1 MFTAPVQVSLFLQ
14 IQRILKPD
22 ISVEV
27 GAYDADFSCA
37 IVKDSAIRAYAFQAS
52 PYVYEKFREQLI
64 HINYLNLAVSSIEG
78 TCEFEIQAKLDPS
91 LVGNNSIRKRNQI
104 KKYKYIEVPCTTLD
118 VFFKNELNKNFAL
131 WIDCEGASE
140 QVLKGSERLLDSTSS
155 IYIETETKLYWQ
167 DSWLESDVEQFLTE
181 KNFKMVSKTYEDEG
195 QNNCIFVKS
204 NLLNSEVISLIQ
216 LTSQK

>member
-1 MFTAPVQVSLFLQ
+1 MLV
-14 IQRILKPD
+14 QRILEPD

-37 IVKDSAIRAYAFQAS
+37 IVKDSAIEAYAFEAS
-52 PYVYEKFREQLI
+52 PYVYEKFRDQLS
-64 HINYLNLAVSSIEG
+64 HINYLNLAVSDIEG
-78 TCEFEIQAKLDPS
+78 TCEFEIQAKLDPR
-91 LVGNNSIRKRNQI
+91 LVGNNSIRKRNQM
-104 KKYKYIEVPCTTLD
+104 KKYKYIEVPSTTLD
-118 VFFKNELNKNFAL
+118 VFFENELNKNFAL

-155 IYIETETKLYWQ
+155 IYIETETKMYWQ
-167 DSWLESDVEQFLTE
+167 DSWLESDVEKFLTQ

-204 NLLNSEVISLIQ
+204 DRLNSEILSLIQ
-216 LTSQK
+216 HNPQK